1 MESPAG
7 TGVSVR
13 FTSLVSSASDP
24 QARRLVADLVSAGMD
39 SEVIG
44 GPWEDRLDALRS
56 GAVGVGWLCGFL
68 HMNLSRSENWQFE
81 AVAAPRS
88 HRGGFEGMPVYFGDV
103 IVHTDSPHNSFDDL
117 ADSVFAYNEESSLS
131 GFHMMLDHL
140 VATGRDLSFFASTV
154 ASGSHLASTEMV
166 ADGSADCAI
175 IDSTILDAHMPDRL
189 RTILSVGPYPAPPIV
204 SVSAHAAQIRA
215 ALDNH
220 PEWALAADD
229 DYAML

>member
-1 MESPAG
+1 MDCPPG
-7 TGVSVR
+7 TGVSVG

-24 QARRLVADLVSAGMD
+24 QARRLVTDLIGAGLD

-56 GAVGVGWLCGFL
+56 GAAGVGWLCGFL
-68 HMNLSRSENWQFE
+68 HINLARSENWQFQ

-88 HRGGFEGMPVYFGDV
+88 QRAGFEGRPVYFGDV
-103 IVHTDSPHNSFDDL
+103 IVHADSRHESFDDL
-117 ADSVFAYNEESSLS
+117 ARTVFAFNEESSLS
-131 GFHMMLDHL
+131 GFHMMLNHL
-140 VATGRDLSFFASTV
+140 VATGRDLSFFASTI
-154 ASGSHLASTEMV
+154 ASGSHLASIQMV

-175 IDSTILDAHMPDRL
+175 IDSTILDADMPDQL

-204 SVSAHAAQIRA
+204 SVSAHVAQIRD

-220 PEWALAADD
+220 AEWALAADA